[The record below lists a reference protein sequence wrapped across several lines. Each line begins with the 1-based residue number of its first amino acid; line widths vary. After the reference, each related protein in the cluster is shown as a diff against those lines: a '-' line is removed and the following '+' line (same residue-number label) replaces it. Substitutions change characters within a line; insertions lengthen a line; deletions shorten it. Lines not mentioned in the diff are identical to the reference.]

1 MAKIR
6 ICYYD
11 DGNVMNVERVHQFAE
26 SFCSVDSICINLTEA
41 EADELM
47 NDYHY
52 ALSTLYKLKSYRND

>member
-47 NDYHY
+47 NDIIIMH
-52 ALSTLYKLKSYRND
+52 